1 MFDPFYW
8 YERELDNDYLARQN
22 GYEDY
27 EDYLEHE
34 GKENGKEKPW
44 NGDKRWTFALF
55 MGTRRSSRWEDAKKG
70 KKWD

>member
-8 YERELDNDYLARQN
+8 YERELDNDYLARQK

-34 GKENGKEKPW
+34 GKENGKEKP
-44 NGDKRWTFALF
+44 
-55 MGTRRSSRWEDAKKG
+55 
-70 KKWD
+70 